1 MTIDYSPDDLQQLLS
16 VSSAAEYMSSLF
28 GLHESF
34 KSIIGKFE
42 TLSSDKMTE
51 LLDDVKLG
59 IAESQLAIQG
69 SLNKDAKDIASD
81 SSLPPLFN
89 DLDEK
94 NVGNMFSKNFAQYS
108 LAIKLLNKSYD
119 SLEGRDESNLQS
131 ALCDS
136 CVSWLARLPKAEE
149 PKAEE
154 PKAEEPKAE
163 EPKVEEPKAEEPKVE
178 EPKAEEPKAE
188 EPKAEEPKAE
198 EPKAEELV
206 EADDYSSI
214 ADISDSMSNNLS
226 QFLENYDKLYN
237 GKQEVNSCIDQ
248 LSTFASKGLLVDSA
262 IEPLKT
268 QLKSFEDMQAQYLTK
283 LVKINQEFDSIIKDM
298 CSAADGVLLK
308 S

>member
-16 VSSAAEYMSSLF
+16 VSSATEYMSSLF

-42 TLSSDKMTE
+42 ALCSDKMPE

-59 IAESQLAIQG
+59 IAESQLAIQC

-94 NVGNMFSKNFAQYS
+94 NVDDMFSKNFAQYS

-119 SLEGRDESNLQS
+119 SLEDKDEKNLQS

-136 CVSWLARLPKAEE
+136 CAGWLARLPKAEE

-163 EPKVEEPKAEEPKVE
+163 EPKVDETKVE
-178 EPKAEEPKAE
+178 GD
-188 EPKAEEPKAE
+188 
-198 EPKAEELV
+198 V
-206 EADDYSSI
+206 ESDDYSSI

-237 GKQEVNSCIDQ
+237 GKQEVNNCIDQ
-248 LSTFASKGLLVDSA
+248 LAAFASKGLLVDSA
-262 IEPLKT
+262 IDPLKT

-283 LVKINQEFDSIIKDM
+283 LVKINQEFDSIIKEM
-298 CSAADGVLLK
+298 CTTADSVLLK

>member
-154 PKAEEPKAE
+154 PK
-163 EPKVEEPKAEEPKVE
+163 VE